1 MRNFFKA
8 LGLSIIDSVV
18 IIIMLITIV
27 RLDLPMVGIY
37 VVYGVSAVLFPLVL
51 LLLYKQFFGR
61 ETLVVVPV
69 SLIFA
74 ALYSLGV
81 SLYSYYGDGSFSR
94 MFKELMYFIYFLPSV
109 IYCGISWIL
118 FAIIVRFSKESRR
131 REI

>member
-8 LGLSIIDSVV
+8 LGLSIINSAI

-37 VVYGVSAVLFPLVL
+37 IVYGVSAILFPLIL
-51 LLLYKQFFGR
+51 LLLYKRFLGR
-61 ETLVVVPV
+61 ESLVVVPI

-81 SLYSYYGDGSFSR
+81 SLHSYYGEGSFSR

-118 FAIIVRFSKESRR
+118 FAIIAKISKEPRR